1 MDFEIG
7 QKYPIKNGGHFT
19 LERIDDDPI
28 YPFFGHV
35 FAKDGSPD
43 RLAFYTFTGRYS
55 KDVPTGFDI
64 LTK

>member
-43 RLAFYTFTGRYS
+43 RLAFYTFTGRY
-55 KDVPTGFDI
+55 
-64 LTK
+64 